1 MAKKE
6 PAIIKRDSRRNWQ
19 KSKYIPAENVIVIM
33 DNDDG
38 TISLVVGDGET
49 NVNYLPDLLRGGIS
63 NKAVVGDNVV
73 LYKENMTIGDLA
85 TNLGINGAEL
95 IKILCNL

>member
-49 NVNYLPDLLRGGIS
+49 NVNYLPDLLRGGFS
-63 NKAVVGDNVV
+63 NKAVVGEDV
-73 LYKENMTIGDLA
+73 L
-85 TNLGINGAEL
+85 
-95 IKILCNL
+95 IL

>member
-19 KSKYIPAENVIVIM
+19 KSKYIPAENVFVII

-63 NKAVVGDNVV
+63 NKAVVGEDV
-73 LYKENMTIGDLA
+73 L
-85 TNLGINGAEL
+85 
-95 IKILCNL
+95 IL

>member
-19 KSKYIPAENVIVIM
+19 KSKYIPAENVIIIM

-63 NKAVVGDNVV
+63 NKAVVGEDV
-73 LYKENMTIGDLA
+73 L
-85 TNLGINGAEL
+85 
-95 IKILCNL
+95 IL